1 MSSIFKNID
10 LQKRRIK
17 TLEGISL
24 LTLYLLTYLMKSNL
38 INFPSTI
45 ARSAK
50 KIKNNKEIFNV
61 IKSKVRIAALIHLQ
75 QVLILF
81 SRKKGKMSPILNTFI
96 IEKKV
101 IILISVLKIRTKSY
115 KIIFG
120 LDNLYASD
128 CS

>member
-38 INFPSTI
+38 INFLSTI

-50 KIKNNKEIFNV
+50 NIKNNKEVLNV

-81 SRKKGKMSPILNTFI
+81 SRKKRKMSPILNTFI

-115 KIIFG
+115 KIIVG
-120 LDNLYASD
+120 LDNFYASD

>member
-1 MSSIFKNID
+1 
-10 LQKRRIK
+10 
-17 TLEGISL
+17 
-24 LTLYLLTYLMKSNL
+24 MKSNL
-38 INFPSTI
+38 INYPSTI

-50 KIKNNKEIFNV
+50 KIKNNKEVLDV
-61 IKSKVRIAALIHLQ
+61 IKSKVRIAALILLQ

-81 SRKKGKMSPILNTFI
+81 SRKKRKMSPILNTFI

-115 KIIFG
+115 KIIVG